1 MDFFDLDLEE
11 DSAFYVDIFSLK
23 ETDITEF
30 QSSFKDFLQYFK
42 QVTGLIKFKKNTEA
56 EKKLM
61 FKEINGFKLGFAS
74 KKSKSKKSRGAG
86 IGKELA
92 KKISLSIQDLIK
104 AGEERPEIFSLL
116 PFLVDN
122 VACDRISDLT
132 LKILIKDFCNYTQ
145 KKFDELDPNKQLAYK
160 DFTFE
165 IYDVN
170 VPAGVSPFSNKKFYL
185 PVNPKDK
192 ALPILLIP
200 KSFLDELPVFYDY
213 SDIFVISS
221 LNSELRTKINNL
233 LRPILGAPGRNKNLT
248 KSELKETLLS
258 NKEILKEM
266 NL

>member
-1 MDFFDLDLEE
+1 MFDITNQIRKILDRKKRITDLPLIHERMGRFEKISSTQSRYTNDLRSVRMAIMINTSMFFRNFIKMDFFDLDLEE

-86 IGKELA
+86 IGKELP

-116 PFLVDN
+116 PF
-122 VACDRISDLT
+122 C
-132 LKILIKDFCNYTQ
+132 LIFG
-145 KKFDELDPNKQLAYK
+145 
-160 DFTFE
+160 
-165 IYDVN
+165 VN
-170 VPAGVSPFSNKKFYL
+170 
-185 PVNPKDK
+185 D
-192 ALPILLIP
+192 
-200 KSFLDELPVFYDY
+200 
-213 SDIFVISS
+213 
-221 LNSELRTKINNL
+221 
-233 LRPILGAPGRNKNLT
+233 
-248 KSELKETLLS
+248 
-258 NKEILKEM
+258 
-266 NL
+266 